1 MTLTQILTPTLTLSL
16 SLALTLT
23 QVPLKREAQRSVYE
37 GFRQDESTRS
47 MLCHLLAVDYLLLR
61 HLYAPPPECEDA
73 VRRIGNATGATRTRD
88 QEQLESQLP
97 GSFWDVSPRTDAVH
111 K

>member
-1 MTLTQILTPTLTLSL
+1 M
-16 SLALTLT
+16 
-23 QVPLKREAQRSVYE
+23 PLKREAQRSVYE

-73 VRRIGNATGATRTRD
+73 VRRIGNATGATRMRD
-88 QEQLESQLP
+88 QEQLDLESQQLP
-97 GSFWDVSPRTDAVH
+97 GSFWDVSPRRRSTVH
-111 K
+111 KYKVQSTN

>member
-1 MTLTQILTPTLTLSL
+1 MTLTQILFPTLTLSL
-16 SLALTLT
+16 SPTLTLT

-88 QEQLESQLP
+88 QEQLESQQLP
-97 GSFWDVSPRTDAVH
+97 GSFWDVSPRRRST
-111 K
+111 